1 MTTLFSS
8 FYPPH
13 SRSPWP
19 TKADDVA
26 VLAWRWRES
35 VDYSCF
41 AIIYIYIYKYIH
53 THYIYIDMN
62 DNVGVPPVQLYEP
75 FFHFKDVSI

>member
-8 FYPPH
+8 FYPSY

-19 TKADDVA
+19 TKADYVA

-41 AIIYIYIYKYIH
+41 AIIYIYKYIH
-53 THYIYIDMN
+53 THYIYIYMN
-62 DNVGVPPVQLYEP
+62 DNVGIPPVQLCQP
-75 FFHFKDVSI
+75 FFHFGDVSI